1 VTNEL
6 LGVRVELAAPGFHVR
21 KPLIDRPL
29 PGGLGHLAADRSRAI
44 LSVVGVG
51 TFAVEDGCRIRFQ
64 PDADLP
70 TGALSAWLHGTVM
83 ALLLAQR
90 GQFALHASVVKVAG
104 KGIAVAGFQRAG
116 KSTTALRLGQ
126 RGHSFVTDDV
136 SPVVTGDPVVVHPST
151 RPVHVH
157 PASATTLGLDVSDAR
172 PVATDHSKVAL
183 ALASHDPV
191 PLGTIAVLE
200 VSDPN
205 VPVEAV
211 RARGAR
217 AHWLI
222 CQHTYRVGLLREL
235 WQVEMFVWAGEIA
248 DRVPVYLVTR
258 PSGRWSVDAVAEAVE
273 HVALTGTRTEP

>member
-6 LGVRVELAAPGFHVR
+6 LGVRVEVAAPGLAVQ
-21 KPLIDRPL
+21 KPLVDHPL

-44 LSVVGVG
+44 LSVIGVG
-51 TFAVEDGCRIRFQ
+51 TFAIEDGCRIRFR

-90 GQFALHASVVKVAG
+90 GQFALHASVVKIGG

-116 KSTTALRLGQ
+116 KSTTALRLRQ

-151 RPVHVH
+151 RPIHVH
-157 PASATTLGLDVSDAR
+157 PESATTLGLDVSDAR
-172 PVATDHSKVAL
+172 PVVTDHSKL
-183 ALASHDPV
+183 ALTLASNDPV

-200 VSDPN
+200 ASDPS
-205 VPVEAV
+205 VPVETV

-222 CQHTYRVGLLREL
+222 GQHTYRVGLLREL
-235 WQVEMFVWAGEIA
+235 WQAEMFVWAGEIA
-248 DRVPVYLVTR
+248 DRVPVYVVTR
-258 PSGRWSVDAVAEAVE
+258 PSDQWSVDAVAEAVE
-273 HVALTGTRTEP
+273 HVALTDTRTGS